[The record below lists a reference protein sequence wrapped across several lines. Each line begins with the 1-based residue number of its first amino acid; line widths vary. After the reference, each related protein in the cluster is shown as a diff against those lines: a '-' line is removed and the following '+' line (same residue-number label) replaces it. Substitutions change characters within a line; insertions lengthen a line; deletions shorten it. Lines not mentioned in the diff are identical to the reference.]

1 METKISI
8 PKDVSDFLN
17 RSLGIDLRVRKWYTL
32 FDVQKLDKMYPFPH
46 LEGKLRNPFLKDGM
60 S

>member
-1 METKISI
+1 METKIDI

-32 FDVQKLDKMYPFPH
+32 FDVQKLNKIYPFPNVKGE
-46 LEGKLRNPFLKDGM
+46 LEILFLRDDLQ
-60 S
+60 